1 LHGGADAQAQAS
13 SDIGVVVEGD
23 FVAAEAEAVD
33 VGPVD
38 GNGGQRL
45 DEGPAI
51 ERAEA
56 IARVGP
62 DTD

>member
-1 LHGGADAQAQAS
+1 LAS
-13 SDIGVVVEGD
+13 SSKDNLL
-23 FVAAEAEAVD
+23 AAEAEAVD
-33 VGPVD
+33 IGPVD
-38 GNGGQRL
+38 GDGGKRL